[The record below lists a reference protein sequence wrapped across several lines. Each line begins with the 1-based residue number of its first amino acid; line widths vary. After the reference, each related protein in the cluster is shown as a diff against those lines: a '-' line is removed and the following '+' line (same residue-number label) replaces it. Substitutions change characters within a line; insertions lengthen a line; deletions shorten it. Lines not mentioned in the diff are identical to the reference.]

1 MSRYNSYNYPS
12 HLAHLP
18 RLQRLLHL
26 VSHPS
31 ARHYHLYTTMPSMS
45 PIRGQQRH
53 LSTGQRITLTPQEDR
68 MLRRVYSFIAG
79 MASRLQMQQRI
90 EEKRQE
96 LASLNTSS
104 TTDTSTLI
112 KSYRQDQRSASE
124 IHTDAQFQLKDELA
138 VLEDKLRLFDASE
151 HVISAKDIDVLL
163 KNLGASMTK
172 KQIEVYLLSRAMV
185 IV

>member
-1 MSRYNSYNYPS
+1 
-12 HLAHLP
+12 
-18 RLQRLLHL
+18 
-26 VSHPS
+26 
-31 ARHYHLYTTMPSMS
+31 
-45 PIRGQQRH
+45 
-53 LSTGQRITLTPQEDR
+53 

-79 MASRLQMQQRI
+79 MATRLQMQQRI

-112 KSYRQDQRSASE
+112 KSYRQDQRSAAE

-138 VLEDKLRLFDASE
+138 ALEDKLRLFDASE